1 MQIYEVL
8 KNDHKQIIQLLTELV
23 ELSEDAGD
31 HRSKLIS
38 QIRDELIPHARAE
51 EAVFYNSLRAID
63 SAKDVVMHGYQEHI
77 EAETALRM
85 LQVRDKID
93 TEWRTTANKLRDS
106 IFHHIDEEENRIFS
120 VAQQLFTK
128 QEAEVMAVAFE
139 KLKPEIKEEGLIKT
153 TLDMVVNMMPPK
165 IAASLRTYNVN
176 PKI

>member
-1 MQIYEVL
+1 MLIYEAL
-8 KNDHKQIIQLLTELV
+8 KNDHKKVKQLLNELVHLNEDASNRRTELI
-23 ELSEDAGD
+23 SE
-31 HRSKLIS
+31 
-38 QIRDELIPHARAE
+38 IRDELIPHARAE

-63 SAKDVVMHGYQEHI
+63 SAKDIIMHGYQEHI

-93 TEWRTTANKLRDS
+93 VEWRYTANKLRDS
-106 IFHHIDEEENRIFS
+106 INHHIDEEENKIFT

-139 KLKPEIKEEGLIKT
+139 KLKPEIKEEGFIKT
-153 TLDMVVNMMPPK
+153 TFDMVVNMMPPK